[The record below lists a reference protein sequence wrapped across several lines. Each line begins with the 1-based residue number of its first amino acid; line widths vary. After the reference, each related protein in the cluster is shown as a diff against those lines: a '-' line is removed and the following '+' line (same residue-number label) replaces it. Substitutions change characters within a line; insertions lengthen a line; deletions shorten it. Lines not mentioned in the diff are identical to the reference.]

1 MLTHVSYIYMYIYI
15 IAWLYVSFSCLVYL
29 AACIFAIYSSIYLL
43 VHSSADCSSVP
54 LQAYIHTC
62 TQVLYISS
70 HPPFPEILDG
80 WQFLENSTRARNA
93 PRPNRD
99 LSLNLV
105 STQSSTLSTTSI
117 VGTSPNSSLV
127 SPLIFV
133 FAFW

>member
-1 MLTHVSYIYMYIYI
+1 MSDGLTGSRAYTCVIYIYVYIYI

-99 LSLNLV
+99 LSLNL
-105 STQSSTLSTTSI
+105 
-117 VGTSPNSSLV
+117 SLD
-127 SPLIFV
+127 SV
-133 FAFW
+133 FYS

>member
-1 MLTHVSYIYMYIYI
+1 MFVILCADVRWLDWLACLHMCHIYIYMYIYIYI

-43 VHSSADCSSVP
+43 VHSSVDCSWVP
-54 LQAYIHTC
+54 LQAYIHTG

-99 LSLNLV
+99 LSLNL
-105 STQSSTLSTTSI
+105 
-117 VGTSPNSSLV
+117 SLD
-127 SPLIFV
+127 SV
-133 FAFW
+133 FYS